1 MGEKACTFVHFRVQ
15 GHCRKKGMPKEW
27 VRFEI
32 LCAILLRDEEETRGM
47 AGRTNAF
54 LQVGEGTCGNTSYC
68 SER

>member
-1 MGEKACTFVHFRVQ
+1 
-15 GHCRKKGMPKEW
+15 MPKEG
-27 VRFEI
+27 VGFER
-32 LCAILLRDEEETRGM
+32 LCAILRGDEEETRGM